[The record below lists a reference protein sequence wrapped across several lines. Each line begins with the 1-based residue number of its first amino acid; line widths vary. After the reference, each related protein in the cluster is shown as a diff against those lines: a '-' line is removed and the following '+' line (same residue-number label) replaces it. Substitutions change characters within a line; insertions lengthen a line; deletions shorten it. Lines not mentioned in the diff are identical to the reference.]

1 MTGTNDQ
8 PTRQGLTT
16 GRRRVLLGGVALA
29 AAAAGAGLA
38 SWRLRPGKPVPEAV
52 QALWQLTLST
62 PQGSPLALAE
72 LRGGPLLLNFWATW
86 CPPCVEELPLLDAFY
101 RQNSSSGWKV
111 LGLAIDQPASV
122 QRFLGQ
128 RPVGFPM
135 VLAGLEGSELARKL
149 GNETGGLPFSVVLG
163 ADGSIIDIKMGQLTT
178 DLLARWR
185 QAARA

>member
-1 MTGTNDQ
+1 MSSANDQ
-8 PTRQGLTT
+8 PSRKAPTT

-52 QALWQLTLST
+52 QALWKLTLST
-62 PQGSPLALAE
+62 PEGPPLALAE

-101 RQNSSSGWKV
+101 RQNSASGWKV

-122 QRFLGQ
+122 KRFLAQ

-135 VLAGLEGSELARKL
+135 VLAGFEGSELARKL
-149 GNETGGLPFSVVLG
+149 GNETGGLPFSVILG
-163 ADGSIIDIKMGQLTT
+163 ADGSIIDKKMGQLTAEM
-178 DLLARWR
+178 LARWK
-185 QAARA
+185 QATPI